1 MFAGIFVSLND
12 ETSYISKAFGKHHF
26 KLKLMEPI
34 VLTDPNVQPTEELIF
49 SIIGENSI
57 YWEQLIE
64 HLYENHFDITEE
76 WRFYND
82 GKSWLYRAL
91 RKKKTLYWI
100 GIIKD
105 TFRISFWFGDKAE
118 PLIEASLLPEN
129 IKDQFRNAKRYAH
142 SRAVSI
148 EMRSP
153 EDFENVV
160 KLIELKAK
168 LK

>member
-1 MFAGIFVSLND
+1 
-12 ETSYISKAFGKHHF
+12 
-26 KLKLMEPI
+26 MEPI
-34 VLTDPNVQPTEELIF
+34 VLTDPDVRPTEELIF
-49 SIIGENSI
+49 SIIGENST

-64 HLYENHFDITEE
+64 YLYENHFDITEE

-100 GIIKD
+100 GVISD

-118 PLIEASLLPEN
+118 PILEASTLPDSLKEE
-129 IKDQFRNAKRYAH
+129 FRNAKRYAH

-148 EMRSP
+148 EMRSGA
-153 EDFENVV
+153 DLENAI
-160 KLIELKAK
+160 KLIELKATMK
-168 LK
+168 